1 VNLKNILCTGLSTLT
16 FLNSAPVFAGETTMP
31 SQYPDNVNPQLAQKY
46 QYIED
51 GPYTNALG
59 IPTYQWM
66 PTGAKPKLI
75 FLGIHGLTLHGRRFR
90 VLARSLAINGAGF
103 ISMDMRGFGRS
114 YVDEQKRFSSPG
126 NDRTK
131 VDHHK
136 SYDEI
141 AALLKL
147 IKTQYPDVQLIAV
160 GESLGCT
167 FCVRLAADY
176 PDMIDGIVLS
186 APAVHINKDMYM
198 GKTQIEQGLKAAL
211 SPHHEIDMRGFFAQ
225 LCSQRANVQNEMM
238 DDPLIRKKLTIG
250 SLISTDEFV
259 AKTAEW
265 GKKTNKDLAVL
276 ILQGSADGCVS
287 PKHVTD
293 LMNAMASDDQTLA
306 WRGNFGHL
314 QLETIFMRTPTIDAL
329 GNWLLE
335 HSDGQK
341 DKLQGLEECIN
352 NIGGVVTD

>member
-1 VNLKNILCTGLSTLT
+1 
-16 FLNSAPVFAGETTMP
+16 MP
-31 SQYPDNVNPQLAQKY
+31 GQYTDNVNPLLADKY

-51 GPYTNALG
+51 GKYTNALG

-66 PTGAKPKLI
+66 PANARPKLI

-90 VLARSLAINGAGF
+90 VLARALAANGAGF

-114 YVDEQKRFSSPG
+114 YVDPQKRFSTPD

-147 IKTQYPDVQLIAV
+147 IKADYPDVDLIAV

-167 FCVRLAADY
+167 FCVRLASEY
-176 PDMIDGIVLS
+176 PDLLYGVVLS
-186 APAVHINKDMYM
+186 APAVHINKDMYL
-198 GKTQIEQGLKAAL
+198 GKNQIEQGLKAVV
-211 SPHHEIDMRGFFAQ
+211 SPHHEIDMRGFFAE
-225 LCSQRANVQNEMM
+225 LCSQRQNVQNEML

-250 SLISTDEFV
+250 SLIATDEFV
-259 AKTAEW
+259 SKTVAW
-265 GKKTNKDLAVL
+265 GKGTSKNLAVL
-276 ILQGSADGCVS
+276 ILQGSVDGCVS
-287 PKHVTD
+287 PRHVTD
-293 LMNAMASDDQTLA
+293 LMNSMSSDDQTLA

-314 QLETIFMRTPTIDAL
+314 QLETCFMRAPTIEAF
-329 GNWLLE
+329 GNWILE
-335 HSDGQK
+335 HCDGQK
-341 DKLQGLEECIN
+341 EKLQGLEQCIS
-352 NIGGVVTD
+352 NIGGVVSD